1 MATSNNDFDKTNNSG
16 TANGAIDAAVGAG
29 SAAGAGASAGA
40 AGGAGGS
47 AGTGHSAGAGAG
59 GAEVVAK
66 KPSWVWKFVKK
77 HPVLTAVFCGLLLAF
92 AVWAWKEIEFSME
105 RKAILKQTE
114 LQIEANKDALLKV
127 LVKPIVWSIR
137 SELMRGNRDQVEL
150 LMTDL
155 LRGSDLEYLHLVDND
170 RNVVLSTNKKLEG
183 MPVDDKDVS
192 GVLGTDSTMVF
203 RVKNSTLTT
212 VVAPVMGYDSRLG
225 TLVLGYK

>member
-1 MATSNNDFDKTNNSG
+1 MATTETNLESDKSN
-16 TANGAIDAAVGAG
+16 G
-29 SAAGAGASAGA
+29 SVDNV
-40 AGGAGGS
+40 
-47 AGTGHSAGAGAG
+47 
-59 GAEVVAK
+59 EK
-66 KPSWVWKFVKK
+66 KPSKVWMFIKK
-77 HPVLTAVFCGLLLAF
+77 HPVLSAIFCGVLLAF
-92 AVWAWKEIEFSME
+92 AVWAWKEIEFSFE
-105 RKAILKQTE
+105 RKDILKQSE
-114 LQIEANKDALLKV
+114 LRIEANKDALLKV

-137 SELMRGNRDQVEL
+137 SEMMRGNRDQVEL

-155 LRGSDLEYLHLVDND
+155 LRGSDLEYLHLVDNNK
-170 RNVVLSTNKKLEG
+170 NVVLSTNKKLEG

>member
-16 TANGAIDAAVGAG
+16 TANGANDAAVGAG
-29 SAAGAGASAGA
+29 SAAG
-40 AGGAGGS
+40 GS
-47 AGTGHSAGAGAG
+47 AGTGPSADG